1 MKFRLSDK
9 NAVLRFTQ
17 LTPERLAWAKKF
29 TALSAV
35 NRLARRA
42 PVLTGRYRASFN
54 VAVNGIDYS
63 VAAPAPKEY
72 VKEKRVFY
80 EFDPSKAEKALGGV
94 VLQVADDI
102 YISNSLP
109 YAEALENGH
118 SRQAPQGVFRTVL
131 PEVKE
136 DIKKFASI
144 AKDKDGGLK

>member
-1 MKFRLSDK
+1 MKFKLSDR

-63 VAAPAPKEY
+63 VAAPAPKEF

-80 EFDPSKAEKALGGV
+80 QYDPSKAQKAIGGV
-94 VLQVADDI
+94 TLQVADDI
-102 YISNSLP
+102 FISNSLP
-109 YAEALENGH
+109 YAESLENGH
-118 SRQAPQGVFRTVL
+118 SRQAPQGVFRTVI

-136 DIKKFASI
+136 DIKKFANI
-144 AKDKDGGLK
+144 ARNKDGGLK

>member
-1 MKFRLSDK
+1 MKFKLSDR

-63 VAAPAPKEY
+63 VAAPAPKEF

-80 EFDPSKAEKALGGV
+80 QYDPSKAQKAIGGV
-94 VLQVADDI
+94 TLQVADDI
-102 YISNSLP
+102 FISNSLP
-109 YAEALENGH
+109 YAETTSAGI
-118 SRQAPQGVFRTVL
+118 SWRRRRPC
-131 PEVKE
+131 
-136 DIKKFASI
+136 
-144 AKDKDGGLK
+144 

>member
-9 NAVLRFTQ
+9 NAVLRFTK

-54 VAVNGIDYS
+54 VSVNGIDYS
-63 VAAPAPKEY
+63 VAAPAPKEF

-80 EFDPSKAEKALGGV
+80 EFDKTKAERPSEAWCFKCPTTSLSRTRCPMRNPSKTAIAAKPRKVFSARL
-94 VLQVADDI
+94 
-102 YISNSLP
+102 YRK
-109 YAEALENGH
+109 
-118 SRQAPQGVFRTVL
+118 SRKTSRSSHLSQN
-131 PEVKE
+131 
-136 DIKKFASI
+136 
-144 AKDKDGGLK
+144 AKTEI